1 MQSVISYSMFSN
13 SKVLIY
19 SQYLSMVLILP
30 IEQSSFPIQ
39 DLHHTLFK
47 YICPFQL
54 HLRLLVDGAVY
65 FVKNNILLPRAK
77 Y

>member
-1 MQSVISYSMFSN
+1 MFSK

-19 SQYLSMVLILP
+19 SQYLNMVLILP

-47 YICPFQL
+47 YIFPFQL
-54 HLRLLVDGAVY
+54 HLRLFVDGAVY
-65 FVKNNILLPRAK
+65 FVKKK
-77 Y
+77 YIAS